1 MKRSLV
7 FIAISAF
14 LLFLAA
20 TSAIAQTATVK
31 GVCKDSQGTPIA
43 DAQIIW
49 HNDDNG
55 RTFKLKTNKKGEY
68 FSLGI
73 EPGTYTVSLTK
84 DGKELDKVNKYHVSS
99 DEITLDFDLK
109 KSQEQAVEQTAKE
122 KGMTTEQ
129 VKQAQEKQT
138 EAAKY
143 NENIKAANDKLNA
156 AHTASA
162 AGDYDTAIAAL
173 NDASQ
178 LVPKEDVV
186 WYNLGQ
192 TYAASAKK
200 QTEAAEKTKRYTEAF
215 NDYQKAIDL
224 KQQAMQNPQPGA
236 KPPAQGQVTDNQ
248 KLAAYYANLGNAAAG
263 LGKADDATNAYQ
275 KAAEL
280 NPPGAGGYYFN
291 LGATLTNLNMSGD
304 ENMRK
309 KAIEAFDKA
318 IAADPNNADAYFW
331 KGQALLGM
339 SKMEGDKMIAP
350 AGTEEALKKYL
361 ELKPDGPNAETAK
374 AVLAQLGAKVETSY
388 GGKKKK

>member
-1 MKRSLV
+1 MKRSLM
-7 FIAISAF
+7 FITISAF
-14 LLFLAA
+14 FLFLG
-20 TSAIAQTATVK
+20 TISAVAQTATVK
-31 GVCKDSQGTPIA
+31 GVCKDSDGNPVT
-43 DAQIIW
+43 DAQVTW

-73 EPGTYTVSLTK
+73 EPGTYTVTLTK
-84 DGKELDKVNKYHVSS
+84 DEKLLDKVDKYHVSS
-99 DEITLDFDLK
+99 DETTLDFDLK
-109 KSQEQAVEQTAKE
+109 KSQEQRVEQTAKE

-129 VKQAQEKQT
+129 VKQAQQQQS

-143 NENIKAANDKLNA
+143 NENIKAANEKLNA
-156 AHTASA
+156 AHTATA

-173 NDASQ
+173 NEASQ
-178 LVPKEDVV
+178 MVPKEDVV

-192 TYAASAKK
+192 AYSSSAKK
-200 QTEAAEKTKRYTEAF
+200 QTDAAERTKRYTEAY
-215 NDYQKAIDL
+215 NDLHKAIDL

-236 KPPAQGQVTDNQ
+236 KPPAQGQTTDNQ
-248 KLAAYYANLGNAAAG
+248 RLAAYYASMGSAAAG
-263 LGKADDATNAYQ
+263 MAKADEATSAYQ

-291 LGATLTNLNMSGD
+291 LGATLTNLNMTGD
-304 ENMRK
+304 EKMRK
-309 KAIEAFDKA
+309 NAIDAFDKA

-339 SKMEGDKMIAP
+339 SKMEGDKMVAP
-350 AGTEEALKKYL
+350 QGTEDAFKKYL

-374 AVLAQLGAKVETSY
+374 AVLTQLGSKVETTY
-388 GGKKKK
+388 GKKKK

>member
-1 MKRSLV
+1 MKRSLM
-7 FIAISAF
+7 FITISAF
-14 LLFLAA
+14 FLFLG
-20 TSAIAQTATVK
+20 TISSFAQTATVK
-31 GVCKDSQGTPIA
+31 GVCKDSEGTPIT
-43 DAQIIW
+43 DAQVAW

-55 RTFKLKTNKKGEY
+55 RIFKLKTNKKGEY

-73 EPGTYTVSLTK
+73 EPGTYTVTLTK
-84 DGKELDKVNKYHVSS
+84 DGKDLDKVDKYHVSS

-109 KSQEQAVEQTAKE
+109 KSQEQRVEQTAKE

-129 VKQAQEKQT
+129 VKQAQEKQS
-138 EAAKY
+138 EATKY
-143 NENIKAANDKLNA
+143 NENIKAANEKLNA

-162 AGDYDTAIAAL
+162 AGDFDTAIAAL

-200 QTEAAEKTKRYTEAF
+200 QTDAAERSKRYTEAY
-215 NDYQKAIDL
+215 NDLHKAVDL
-224 KQQAMQNPQPGA
+224 KQEAMQNPQPGA
-236 KPPAQGQVTDNQ
+236 KPPAQGQATDSQ
-248 KLAAYYANLGNAAAG
+248 RLAAYYASMGSAAAG
-263 LGKADDATNAYQ
+263 LGKADDATAAYQ

-291 LGATLTNLNMSGD
+291 LGATLTNLNMTGD

-318 IAADPNNADAYFW
+318 IAADANNADAYFW

-339 SKMEGDKMIAP
+339 AKMEGDKMVAP
-350 AGTEEALKKYL
+350 QGTEDAFKKYL

-374 AVLAQLGAKVETSY
+374 AVLQQLGAKLETTY
-388 GGKKKK
+388 GKKKK

>member
-1 MKRSLV
+1 MKRYLV
-7 FIAISAF
+7 FITISAF
-14 LLFLAA
+14 LLFLGPI
-20 TSAIAQTATVK
+20 SAVSQTATVK
-31 GVCKDSQGTPIA
+31 GVCKDAEGNPVA
-43 DAQIIW
+43 DAQVTW

-73 EPGTYTVSLTK
+73 EPGTYTVTLTK
-84 DGKELDKVNKYHVSS
+84 DGKDLDKVDKYHVSS

-129 VKQAQEKQT
+129 VKQAQEKQS

-143 NENIKAANDKLNA
+143 NENIKAANEKLNA

-162 AGDYDTAIAAL
+162 AGDYDTALAAL
-173 NDASQ
+173 NDATQ
-178 LVPKEDVV
+178 LVPNEDVV

-200 QTEAAEKTKRYTEAF
+200 QSDAAEKTKRYTEAY
-215 NDYQKAIDL
+215 NDLHKAIDL
-224 KQQAMQNPQPGA
+224 KQQAIQNPQPAA
-236 KPPAQGQVTDNQ
+236 KSSAQGQPTDNQ
-248 KLAAYYANLGNAAAG
+248 KLAAYYANLGNAAAA
-263 LGKADDATNAYQ
+263 LGKADDATNAYE
-275 KAAEL
+275 KAADL
-280 NPPGAGGYYFN
+280 YPPGAGGFYFN

-309 KAIEAFDKA
+309 KAVEAFDKA
-318 IAADPNNADAYFW
+318 IAADPNNADAYYW

-339 SKMEGDKMIAP
+339 AKMEGDKMVAP
-350 AGTEEALKKYL
+350 QGTEEAFKKYL
-361 ELKPDGPNAETAK
+361 DLKPDGPNAQTAK
-374 AVLAQLGAKVETSY
+374 DVLAQLGAKVETTY
-388 GGKKKK
+388 GKKKK